1 MNKKSLAIVGATGI
15 VGRKVLEILEEE
27 EIIFDNYYLF
37 ASKKSAG
44 KNIFFKNKLY
54 EVKEL
59 NEKSFDDKIDYA
71 IFVAGTEASKK
82 YIPIAN
88 SKGCVVIDNSSFFR
102 MNKDVPL
109 IVPEIN
115 INCIRK
121 KDKLIANPN
130 CSTIQAVIALA
141 PLNKR
146 YKIKRIVYSTYQ
158 AVSGAGKYGIEDF
171 TNGINN
177 YYLKGY
183 EYNLKKF
190 KYPIFNNCIPQI
202 DVFEKDGYTK
212 EEYKLINET
221 RKILNNDRIKIT
233 ATCVRVPVLNSHCES
248 INVEF
253 EESFEINEV
262 KDILRKTKNVVVI
275 DENEEYPIP
284 TIANETNNV
293 YVGRIRKDYSN
304 LNSLN
309 LWVVADNLRR
319 GAAYNAVEILKNIL

>member
-1 MNKKSLAIVGATGI
+1 MNKKSLAIVGATGL

-27 EIIFDNYYLF
+27 DIIFDNYYLF

-59 NEKSFDDKIDYA
+59 NEKSFDNKIDYA

-88 SKGCVVIDNSSFFR
+88 SKGCIVIDNSSFFR

-115 INCIRK
+115 LNCISE

-146 YKIKRIVYSTYQ
+146 YRIKRIVYSTYQ
-158 AVSGAGKYGIEDF
+158 AVSGAGKYGMEDLI
-171 TNGINN
+171 NGMNN
-177 YYLKGY
+177 YCLKGH

-190 KYPIFNNCIPQI
+190 KYPIINNCIPQI
-202 DVFEKDGYTK
+202 DVFEKDGYSK

-221 RKILNNDRIKIT
+221 RKILDNDNIKIT

-253 EESFEINEV
+253 EEDFEISEV
-262 KDILRKTKNVVVI
+262 KEILRKSKNVIVI
-275 DENEEYPIP
+275 DGNEKYPIP
-284 TIANETNNV
+284 IISNGTNNV
-293 YVGRIRKDYSN
+293 YVGRIRRDFSN
-304 LNSLN
+304 INSLN

-319 GAAYNAVEILKNIL
+319 GAAYNAVEILKNIM